1 MLDRILQSF
10 VVYADDVIPRPSSG
24 NCGGS
29 GPISNPINIC
39 SIQDFVNKLLEIV
52 VQVGLPVLV
61 VAIVYVGFLFVQAQ
75 GAPDKLSDAKR
86 ALLGVVIGAAIIL
99 GAYIISSA
107 IGQTI
112 TNLK

>member
-1 MLDRILQSF
+1 MLDQFI
-10 VVYADDVIPRPSSG
+10 VYAADVIPRPSSG

-61 VAIVYVGFLFVQAQ
+61 VAIVYVGFLFVQAR

-112 TNLK
+112 NSLK